1 MDTRRPP
8 APALIVH
15 AGAWRI
21 PAEEIEAHRDG
32 CLAAVE
38 AGWSALEAGAPAH
51 EVVVAAVRALEASAG
66 LNAGVGAVLNR
77 EGLAELDA
85 GLMAGS
91 SLGAGAVAGLQHVAS
106 PIEGAAQVLDSRHVL
121 LHGRGAEAFLEE
133 RGMALIEQ
141 AALVVPREVERLA
154 AWREKQADR
163 DDHGTDF
170 GDDNTSAGD
179 ADSPGDTVGAV
190 AVDRR
195 GHIAAGASTGG
206 LCGKRPGRIG
216 DTPIP
221 GAGFYADDG
230 SAGAACTGFGEAL
243 LRMGLARRACDL
255 TRDHTAQDAA
265 WLAIRELEDRFEGKG
280 GVILIARDGSIG
292 FAFNTPKMA
301 VAYMDRELDVPFVGG
316 GVEQPH

>member
-15 AGAWRI
+15 AGAWAI
-21 PAEEIEAHRDG
+21 PPDELEAHRMG

-38 AGWSALEAGAPAH
+38 AGWAALDGGAPAP
-51 EVVVAAVRALEASAG
+51 EVVVAAVSVLEASAG

-77 EGLAELDA
+77 EGVASLDA

-91 SLGAGAVAGLQHVAS
+91 SLGVGAVAGLTHVLS
-106 PIEGAAQVLDSRHVL
+106 PIRAAAEVLDSRHVL
-121 LHGRGAEAFLEE
+121 LHGRGAEAFLQE
-133 RGMALIEQ
+133 RGMPLVDQ
-141 AALVVPREVERLA
+141 AQLVVPREVARLE
-154 AWREKQADR
+154 AWHRKRAHE

-170 GDDNTSAGD
+170 GDDNTGAGD
-179 ADSPGDTVGAV
+179 VDSPADTVGAV

-195 GHIAAGASTGG
+195 GRIAAGASTGG

-221 GAGFYADDG
+221 GAGFYADDLT
-230 SAGAACTGFGEAL
+230 AGAACTGFGEAL

-255 TRDHTAQDAA
+255 TREHTAQDAA
-265 WLAIRELEDRFEGKG
+265 WLAIRELEDRFEGRG

-301 VAYMDRELDVPFVGG
+301 VAYMDRECDEPVVGG
-316 GVEQPH
+316 GV